1 MKPLIPKE
9 MRDKTRSNMVVV
21 AFGIALYGLLMYFG
35 RIFGFI
41 QTLYGILSPFLIGIA
56 IAFLLNSPLRRIEAM
71 LARALCKK
79 KARHGLCRG
88 LGVLCCYVLLLGGV
102 TAFCLLLVPQLVQS
116 IRSIY
121 LFVRNFISA
130 NSQRINELLLN
141 FNFLSY
147 EGENLVVMWENI
159 VRQTNDYVSF
169 LLNNAVQLAG
179 SISNI
184 VYQLFIG
191 LIASIYILLEK
202 DTLSR
207 QAKKLCYALLPRQTC
222 EALIYWARQG
232 NHVCSGFLTGKL
244 IDSLLI
250 GILCYIGMGIFH
262 IEYRLLISVI
272 IGVTNILP
280 FFGPFIGAVPSILI
294 LLIINPYSALWFTIF
309 VLVLQ
314 QIDGNILGP
323 YILGDSVGISPLWIM
338 FSIILGSSLFGFMGM
353 LLSVPAF
360 ALIYAVIATVTN
372 SQLRKRGLRT
382 APGAYDGAPETP
394 PEGLDPIAP
403 STAPKKSG
411 LSRLLTRLRGFVEQ
425 KKTTDKKHE

>member
-1 MKPLIPKE
+1 MRSLIPKE
-9 MRDKTRSNMVVV
+9 MREKTRSNMVVV
-21 AFGIALYGLLMYFG
+21 AFGIGLYGLLLYFG

-56 IAFLLNSPLRRIEAM
+56 IAFLLNSLLRRFETFFSRIF
-71 LARALCKK
+71 CKK
-79 KARHGLCRG
+79 KKRPRLCRG
-88 LGVLCCYVLLLGGV
+88 LGVLCCYALLLGGI

-121 LFVRNFISA
+121 FFVRNFISVHS
-130 NSQRINELLLN
+130 NDINGFLLN

-147 EGENLVVMWENI
+147 EGENLVVMWENV
-159 VRQTNDYVSF
+159 VRQTSDYVS
-169 LLNNAVQLAG
+169 LVLNNAMQLAG

-191 LIASIYILLEK
+191 IIASIYILLEK
-202 DTLSR
+202 DALSR
-207 QAKKLCYALLPRQTC
+207 QAKKLCYAILPQQNC
-222 EALIYWARQG
+222 EMLIQWARKG
-232 NHVCSGFLTGKL
+232 NRICSGFLTGKL
-244 IDSLLI
+244 IDSLII
-250 GILCYIGMGIFH
+250 GVLCYIGMNIFR
-262 IEYRLLISVI
+262 IEYSLLISVI

-360 ALIYAVIATVTN
+360 ALIYAIIGTVTN

-382 APGAYDGAPETP
+382 ATKAYAAAPEKAPVGLDPEQERTP
-394 PEGLDPIAP
+394 PEPGLR
-403 STAPKKSG
+403 
-411 LSRLLTRLRGFVEQ
+411 RLLRRIASLWRA
-425 KKTTDKKHE
+425 KKDKE